1 MALTTKK
8 KSLTHCTLGMIER
21 TGALGNS
28 AAEEALLRPAALWA
42 ADCAALALPAFVRR
56 APNDERPQ
64 NAVVGGR
71 EFGQGKRRD
80 TALRT
85 LAWAAHSAA
94 KEAKDKAAEYAARSA
109 MLTAAVAYTHTDLAE
124 GLQGIRQA
132 RHLLGPVV
140 YAALA
145 LELDET
151 SPTDVANDVISFAV
165 RTAPP
170 EILELI
176 RRMPPQQ
183 PGPTRL
189 GQLFYALDA
198 ELRAPLSDSQDD

>member
-1 MALTTKK
+1 
-8 KSLTHCTLGMIER
+8 MIER

-28 AAEEALLRPAALWA
+28 AAEDGLLRPAAFWA

-56 APNDERPQ
+56 VPNDERPR
-64 NAVVGGR
+64 NALVGGR
-71 EFGQGKRRD
+71 EFGHGKRRGK
-80 TALRT
+80 ALRT
-85 LAWAAHSAA
+85 LDWAPHSAA
-94 KEAKDKAAEYAARSA
+94 KEAEDKAAKYAARSA

-124 GLQGIRQA
+124 GLPGIRQA
-132 RHLLGPVV
+132 RHLLGPIV

-145 LELDET
+145 LELEAT

-170 EILELI
+170 EVLELI

-183 PGPTRL
+183 PGTTHL
-189 GQLFYALDA
+189 GRLFYALDA
-198 ELRAPLSDSQDD
+198 RLRAPLSDGEND